1 MLLFILL
8 FLITGDYIGL
18 GALVPAYKALPFVL
32 VFSNLI
38 LLYLLTQNK
47 PSEFLEYKPALYT
60 LIFILLTGFAGVH
73 GLIKSYAIPPLKVQ
87 IGFFVYMYLCAYLI
101 TNIKQF
107 RLFTLVFTLT
117 HAILVIVNMDKLG
130 GARIGMFQGGY
141 FLGDGNDFGWSQN
154 VAFPLAIHLA
164 FTTKN
169 HLFKYAYTG
178 LAVIILIGIIG
189 TQSRGSFLAFAAG
202 MLYYLNFI
210 SSKKIVGFLLI
221 GVIGIGLLAFSPSG
235 FFSRMGTIV
244 DYEEDTSAMGR
255 IKAWRTA
262 TEMAIDNPILGVGAG
277 SFNSSYGR
285 FYRKADDPARW
296 ISTHSV
302 YFKVL
307 AEYGFP
313 GILIF
318 LLSIYHTLK
327 LNRDTERLIK
337 EKQNRLEITPFWPQC
352 VNWATISWAICA
364 MFLTG
369 YIYPHLFILMGLSIA
384 VHRMALKEIENSD
397 EPEDKK
403 PTAAPRPQYF
413 S

>member
-1 MLLFILL
+1 MLLYILL
-8 FLITGDYIGL
+8 FLITADYVGL
-18 GALVPAYKALPFVL
+18 GVFVPAYKALPIAL

-38 LLYLLTQNK
+38 FLYLLTQHK
-47 PSEFLEYKPALYT
+47 ISEFLKYKAALFT
-60 LIFILLTGFAGVH
+60 LIFISLTGFAAFH
-73 GLIKSYAIPPLKVQ
+73 GLIKHYAIPPLKVQ
-87 IGFFVYMYLCAYLI
+87 IGFFIYMFLTAYLI
-101 TNIKQF
+101 TNLKQF
-107 RLFTLVFTLT
+107 RLFTLVFTLF
-117 HAILVIVNMDKLG
+117 HAVLVVINMNKLG
-130 GARIGMFQGGY
+130 GARIGVFQGGY

-164 FTTKN
+164 FTTKKF
-169 HLFKYAYTG
+169 LFKYAYIG

-189 TQSRGSFLAFAAG
+189 TQSRGSFLALAAG
-202 MLYYLNFI
+202 MLYYLNYI
-210 SSKKIVGFLLI
+210 SSKRVVGFLLI

-235 FFSRMGTIV
+235 YFERMGTIV

-285 FYRKADDPARW
+285 FYRKPEDPARW

-313 GILIF
+313 GIIIF

-327 LNRDTERLIK
+327 LNRETQRLIR
-337 EKQNRLEITPFWPQC
+337 EKPNQLEITPFWPQC
-352 VNWATISWAICA
+352 LNWATISWAICA
-364 MFLTG
+364 TFLTG
-369 YIYPHLFILMGLSIA
+369 YLYPHLFLLMGLSIA
-384 VHRMALKEIENSD
+384 VHRMVIKALENSS
-397 EPEDKK
+397 EPEEEEPK
-403 PTAAPRPQYF
+403 PTPRPQYF